1 MNDERLAKHLKSIGK
16 ACFVKH
22 FDLFANLSL
31 PPRKTAEL
39 LKRKEPGYTPTTC
52 YSRAS
57 AARSICRAGRAKE
70 ALINVSSSR
79 VPPDVSERARNL
91 ASKL

>member
-39 LKRKEPGYTPTTC
+39 LKRKEPGYTTC
-52 YSRAS
+52 HSRAS
-57 AARSICRAGRAKE
+57 SARSICRAGRAKD
-70 ALINVSSSR
+70 ALINISSSR